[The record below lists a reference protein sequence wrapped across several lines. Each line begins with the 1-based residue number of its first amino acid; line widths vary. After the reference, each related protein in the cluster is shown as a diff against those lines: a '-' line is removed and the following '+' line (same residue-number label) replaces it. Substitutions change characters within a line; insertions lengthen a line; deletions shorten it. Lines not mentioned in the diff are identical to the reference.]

1 MLARIC
7 RFIFRQPE
15 GDENNVEK
23 IQQYRQGP
31 HSLGC
36 QVTHHQRFCLL
47 CDAFRVP
54 HSSLPAHQMISI
66 FCWSRLP
73 FIVADMPFS
82 LRPTHGVRAVAVSTR
97 FAKERRCHGMPSP
110 AEAIELIR
118 HWHGVCM
125 SGILL
130 RIQFDARSY
139 RHDTDVISKKLK
151 YSEKEIVRN
160 LSRFAED
167 CDKYRFYCWSLR
179 NSRLHQ
185 LLCLPSCGANT
196 VSSSFSLLL
205 HFLVDSKLSTRTQ
218 HCRRQTVS
226 PMVKQKR
233 EWKKKGMIK
242 KNEMQ
247 EKCWIG
253 FWSAML
259 CRSHRVAFFC
269 PPPAFVSAPK
279 Y

>member
-82 LRPTHGVRAVAVSTR
+82 LRPTHGVRAVAVSI
-97 FAKERRCHGMPSP
+97 P
-110 AEAIELIR
+110 L
-118 HWHGVCM
+118 
-125 SGILL
+125 
-130 RIQFDARSY
+130 
-139 RHDTDVISKKLK
+139 
-151 YSEKEIVRN
+151 
-160 LSRFAED
+160 
-167 CDKYRFYCWSLR
+167 
-179 NSRLHQ
+179 
-185 LLCLPSCGANT
+185 
-196 VSSSFSLLL
+196 
-205 HFLVDSKLSTRTQ
+205 
-218 HCRRQTVS
+218 VS
-226 PMVKQKR
+226 PKR
-233 EWKKKGMIK
+233 DVAMGCRLQPKRSNLYVIDMGCACRAFYYEFNSMRDHIGMT
-242 KNEMQ
+242 
-247 EKCWIG
+247 
-253 FWSAML
+253 L
-259 CRSHRVAFFC
+259 T
-269 PPPAFVSAPK
+269 
-279 Y
+279 